1 MALAAGVVL
10 PLVGLGAW
18 AWRPPSGMMAALLS
32 VPAFALM
39 MALGATVVMLANVV
53 VAASLNERGVNA
65 VLMPLVVVF
74 SGSLLPLNFFPDAL
88 RPFLHVQPFAGLVDI
103 PFRIYFADLR
113 GGAALEGL
121 ALQAVW
127 TLVLIGV
134 GRRAMECVMRRLEM
148 QGG

>member
-1 MALAAGVVL
+1 
-10 PLVGLGAW
+10 
-18 AWRPPSGMMAALLS
+18 
-32 VPAFALM
+32 
-39 MALGATVVMLANVV
+39 
-53 VAASLNERGVNA
+53 VNA